1 MDVAEDLYS
10 KKIIEED
17 TFEDLQDT
25 YEFSKNHDYEKEK
38 DDFEMGIWQMY
49 VNVLLYDLI
58 QRGNLL
64 WNF

>member
-1 MDVAEDLYS
+1 M
-10 KKIIEED
+10 KFIKED

-25 YEFSKNHDYEKEK
+25 YEFSKNHDYEREK
-38 DDFEMGIWQMY
+38 NDFEMEIWQIY

>member
-1 MDVAEDLYS
+1 MDITEDLYL

-25 YEFSKNHDYEKEK
+25 YEFSKNDDYEQDKY
-38 DDFEMGIWQMY
+38 DFEMGTLQMY

-58 QRGNLL
+58 QRRNLL